1 MSSSVTITPLAEF
14 SRLQLAR
21 LCRELMLAAQ
31 FNSRTGYAA
40 LRINHGDAAYKD
52 TAIQNWM
59 GASPV
64 YTRRMQQTL
73 GFAGGADVPTIFK
86 GLQLDVGFTHQYFD
100 VHFEVHSAQEG
111 RFWLRSCGALLEAE
125 PRGEEAVKVMCHDIE
140 DPTFDATAMA
150 TNPRARMRPVHRP
163 PRAPVDREPH
173 CEWRV
178 FIDEQAEP
186 LVEPPIAETMAA
198 TRLGQLPIKKPPQD
212 GAGGLT
218 AYDGQVQEQLHLECF
233 SHSALLAIYSELAV
247 QIHLL
252 INALLLVVTETYG
265 AEAAQAVAEFQ
276 MCGTSWVV
284 SERLKALLAQDIDDA
299 DGIQMMMAVLALHPA
314 FKPDNYINY
323 SVEVTGQRSARLT
336 LGDCQAAQ
344 EALPCTWYALLA
356 RGIDSGLQALVQ
368 GVNRCATIS
377 PVANTALCWDI
388 EITDTDQVQEE
399 PFAVQVAKGTVLY
412 QTQLDDHIQVLQL

>member
-1 MSSSVTITPLAEF
+1 MNHSVAVKPLKQF

-64 YTRRMQQTL
+64 YTRRMQQTM
-73 GFAGGADVPTIFK
+73 GFAGAADVPTIFK
-86 GLQLDVGFTHQYFD
+86 GLQLDCGFTHQYFD
-100 VHFEVHSAQEG
+100 VHFEVSAAGEG

-125 PRGEEAVKVMCHDIE
+125 PRGEDAVKVMCHDIE

-163 PRAPVDREPH
+163 PRASVDSEPH

-178 FIDEQAEP
+178 FIDEEAEP
-186 LVEPPIAETMAA
+186 LTEPPIAETMAA
-198 TRLGQLPIKKPPQD
+198 TRLGQLPILPPAAD
-212 GAGGLT
+212 GGEGLDAYAG
-218 AYDGQVQEQLHLECF
+218 DVKEQLHLESF
-233 SHSALLAIYSELAV
+233 SQAALLAIYSELAV

-252 INALLLVVTETYG
+252 INALLLVVTDTYG
-265 AEAAQAVAEFQ
+265 EDAAQAVAEFQ
-276 MCGTSWVV
+276 MTGTSWVV
-284 SERLKALLAQDIDDA
+284 SERLKNLLADDVSDSTSID
-299 DGIQMMMAVLALHPA
+299 MMMAVLAVHPA
-314 FKPDNYINY
+314 FKPDNYMDCTVVRT
-323 SVEVTGQRSARLT
+323 SDSGARLT
-336 LGDCQAAQ
+336 LGDCPAAQ
-344 EALPCTWYALLA
+344 ESLPCTWYALLE
-356 RGIDSGLQALVQ
+356 RGIDSGLLALVQ
-368 GVNRCATIS
+368 GVNRCATIR
-377 PVANTALCWDI
+377 PVDGTPLCWDI
-388 EITDTDQVQEE
+388 EITAVDQVEEE

-412 QTQLDDHIQVLQL
+412 QTQLEDHVQVLQL